1 MVTVCYGLMA
11 IICIARNRSIW
22 CNVVLLVRTTGDIW
36 WGFNE
41 IYDTK
46 STIFGFAQQMGDTP
60 QWQLSLEV
68 YPVFKQTHFS
78 THCNKGS
85 ELENGRI
92 NGWVGFPMET
102 QPETTFS
109 TVKGH
114 GAVIFKLLA
123 VFLQNSRFTF
133 TSVYSYKCVYVYF
146 LYFISIIVIIF
157 TIYACEDKRT
167 HVATNFRVC
176 ENQYVYVFI
185 LSYIST
191 CVYHRPN
198 FKRYWGKFISISR
211 LKILKFVQ
219 MLKVVCCV
227 CSTVKYKNVITM

>member
-60 QWQLSLEV
+60 QWQLSLGV

-133 TSVYSYKCVYVYF
+133 TSVYS
-146 LYFISIIVIIF
+146 FIQVRI
-157 TIYACEDKRT
+157 
-167 HVATNFRVC
+167 RVC
-176 ENQYVYVFI
+176 FI
-185 LSYIST
+185 FYF
-191 CVYHRPN
+191 YHCHHL
-198 FKRYWGKFISISR
+198 YH
-211 LKILKFVQ
+211 LC
-219 MLKVVCCV
+219 M
-227 CSTVKYKNVITM
+227 

>member
-36 WGFNE
+36 WGFTE

-60 QWQLSLEV
+60 QWQLSLGV

-92 NGWVGFPMET
+92 QWMGWFSNGN
-102 QPETTFS
+102 S
-109 TVKGH
+109 TG
-114 GAVIFKLLA
+114 
-123 VFLQNSRFTF
+123 N
-133 TSVYSYKCVYVYF
+133 
-146 LYFISIIVIIF
+146 
-157 TIYACEDKRT
+157 
-167 HVATNFRVC
+167 
-176 ENQYVYVFI
+176 YVFHRKRPRRGYLQIVGCVPAKFPFHIYICIFIHTSAYTCIFYI
-185 LSYIST
+185 LFLSVSSSLPFM
-191 CVYHRPN
+191 H
-198 FKRYWGKFISISR
+198 
-211 LKILKFVQ
+211 
-219 MLKVVCCV
+219 
-227 CSTVKYKNVITM
+227 VKTNELM